1 MKKILLDTHVFL
13 WWIDNKKHQLI
24 GSQAKKLISDARNEI
39 YISAA
44 SAWEISIKQNIG
56 ALSAPS
62 NIENIVEDKGF
73 ANLPI
78 SLFHGEQAGSL
89 PLVIH
94 PQSGKEH
101 KDPFDRMLIAQA
113 QAEGMYLMSK
123 DAAFSAYAVRLI
135 DARK

>member
-13 WWIDNKKHQLI
+13 WWIDNENHTLI
-24 GSQAKKLISDARNEI
+24 GSEAKKLISDSRNEI

-56 ALSAPS
+56 ALAAPS

-73 ANLPI
+73 SNLPI
-78 SLFHGEQAGSL
+78 TLFHGEQAGSL
-89 PLVIH
+89 PAVIH
-94 PQSGKEH
+94 PQTGKEH

-113 QAEGMYLMSK
+113 QAEGMYLMTK
-123 DAAFSAYAVRLI
+123 DAAFSAYPVRLI